1 LERAYTVVKVRL
13 LAETLRVLIKEA
25 VILIVEALIVP
36 IEVLRLL
43 LRPYECW
50 WRP

>member
-1 LERAYTVVKVRL
+1 LERAYTVVKVRM
-13 LAETLRVLIKEA
+13 LAETLRVLKEA

>member
-1 LERAYTVVKVRL
+1 MERAYTVVKVRL
-13 LAETLRVLIKEA
+13 LAETLRVLKEA

>member
-1 LERAYTVVKVRL
+1 LERAYTVVKVRM
-13 LAETLRVLIKEA
+13 LAETLRVLKEA
-25 VILIVEALIVP
+25 GILIVEALIVP